1 MEVAD
6 IIQHGGLVLSGAALV
21 KLGSIAMK
29 AWTSRNQR
37 TEIANDPLK
46 VDKLDKYVTR
56 GEFNK
61 AIERND
67 AEHKRIEAD
76 NAAAHKDI
84 QDEAFRIRENIF
96 SRLTR
101 NDREMGEIKGL
112 LKGLAEDMQLIKGK
126 LFKTRN

>member
-6 IIQHGGLVLSGAALV
+6 IIQNGGLVLSGAALV

-56 GEFNK
+56 GEFK
-61 AIERND
+61 DAMERN
-67 AEHKRIEAD
+67 AAD
-76 NAAAHKDI
+76 H
-84 QDEAFRIRENIF
+84 ENIF
-96 SRLTR
+96 ARLSR
-101 NDREMGEIKGL
+101 NDREYGEIKGL
-112 LKGLAEDMQLIKGK
+112 LTGLANDMQLIKEK
-126 LFKTRN
+126 LFKTR